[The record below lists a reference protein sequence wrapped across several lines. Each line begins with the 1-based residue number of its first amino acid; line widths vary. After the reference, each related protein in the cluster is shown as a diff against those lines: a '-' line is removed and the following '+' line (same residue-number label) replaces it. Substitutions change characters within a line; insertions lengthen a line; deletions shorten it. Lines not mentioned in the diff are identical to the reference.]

1 MHPLHAAPPAAHPAA
16 MPGAPTPAAPAI
28 GDPRWLPHAHATI
41 TNAMAHSL
49 ACLHLW
55 DDMHHA
61 HALLRRDADTL
72 NEHARSIDQHMA
84 ALDKRSRRLARQE
97 DQLARRA
104 QRLDRAMAQFDA
116 ARAAWCRAAGL
127 PSDTYAVQL
136 ADEDGDG
143 SDASDSEDDDEDEV
157 VAGDQQRDN
166 TKSPSSSTP
175 AAPTTANSMVGG
187 LVGSAW
193 KSLDRAYAVR
203 SKLGAV
209 PLVGSLVQSAL
220 PENDNE
226 NEDATN
232 PPDSQPVSAPTT
244 AAAVA
249 PPLPYAPYAPYY
261 LYYPGTG
268 AGGSAITPPTSIPD
282 GGTTSSPRAPSVST
296 TSRVRSAAGAV
307 LRRAASVASLS
318 LGSSA
323 PATAATARD
332 AGAASP
338 TPTHATMYPYYA
350 SHAHTHAR
358 MVYAPPPP
366 PATPYAPAAYTP
378 PQVHPAP
385 TVDELGHLVQ
395 SMASVAS
402 VANSVTGGA
411 ASPAGMVKS
420 VGGWAL
426 NKVLGGGSKA
436 GGSTTGAASG

>member
-1 MHPLHAAPPAAHPAA
+1 MHPLHAPPAAA
-16 MPGAPTPAAPAI
+16 MPAAPGVPMHPPTV

-41 TNAMAHSL
+41 TSAMAHSL

-97 DQLARRA
+97 DKLARRV

-127 PSDTYAVQL
+127 PSDTYAVQP
-136 ADEDGDG
+136 AEDGDDG
-143 SDASDSEDDDEDEV
+143 SDASDSEDEDQVDNGEQ
-157 VAGDQQRDN
+157 QQRDAGDA
-166 TKSPSSSTP
+166 KLPSSSPP

-193 KSLDRAYAVR
+193 KSIDRAYAVR

-220 PENDNE
+220 PENETDE
-226 NEDATN
+226 VTT
-232 PPDSQPVSAPTT
+232 PPDSDSVSAPA

-249 PPLPYAPYAPYY
+249 PPPTLPYAPYAPYY
-261 LYYPGTG
+261 LYYPGG
-268 AGGSAITPPTSIPD
+268 AGGAITPPTSIPD
-282 GGTTSSPRAPSVST
+282 GTTGSPRAPSVST

-318 LGSSA
+318 LGST
-323 PATAATARD
+323 PAAAAND
-332 AGAASP
+332 AHTTSP
-338 TPTHATMYPYYA
+338 TPTHAAMYPYYA
-350 SHAHTHAR
+350 PPHAHAHAHAH
-358 MVYAPPPP
+358 MMYAAPPM
-366 PATPYAPAAYTP
+366 PYAAPAAYTP

-385 TVDELGHLVQ
+385 TVDEFGHLVQ

-411 ASPAGMVKS
+411 ASPAGVVKS

-426 NKVLGGGSKA
+426 NKVLGGGSRA
-436 GGSTTGAASG
+436 GGSTTGTASG

>member
-1 MHPLHAAPPAAHPAA
+1 MPAA
-16 MPGAPTPAAPAI
+16 MPGPPAPPAAAAAPTI

-61 HALLRRDADTL
+61 TALLRRDADTL
-72 NEHARSIDQHMA
+72 NEHARSIDQHMT
-84 ALDKRSRRLARQE
+84 ALDKQSRRLARQE
-97 DQLARRA
+97 DKLARRA

-127 PSDTYAVQL
+127 PSDTYAVQP
-136 ADEDGDG
+136 AEDGDDG
-143 SDASDSEDDDEDEV
+143 SCDASDSEDDDEDEAV
-157 VAGDQQRDN
+157 DEQRDADAQ
-166 TKSPSSSTP
+166 SPSKTP
-175 AAPTTANSMVGG
+175 APAPTTANSSMVGG

-220 PENDNE
+220 PENE
-226 NEDATN
+226 EDTN
-232 PPDSQPVSAPTT
+232 PPDSQVSAPA

-249 PPLPYAPYAPYY
+249 PPATLPYAPYAPYY
-261 LYYPGTG
+261 LYYPGA
-268 AGGSAITPPTSIPD
+268 AGGGAITPPTSIPD
-282 GGTTSSPRAPSVST
+282 GSPRAPSVST

-318 LGSSA
+318 LGSST
-323 PATAATARD
+323 PAANAANARTT
-332 AGAASP
+332 SP
-338 TPTHATMYPYYA
+338 TPTHAAMYPYYA
-350 SHAHTHAR
+350 PPHAHAHAHAH
-358 MVYAPPPP
+358 MMYAAPP
-366 PATPYAPAAYTP
+366 AMPYAPAAYTP

-402 VANSVTGGA
+402 VANSVTAGA
-411 ASPAGMVKS
+411 ASPAGVVKS

-436 GGSTTGAASG
+436 GGGSTTGAATE